1 MRNKIPLWKKI
12 YTIAAVLLVIGMN
25 VFAVTVSV
33 RSALAP
39 SKPCY
44 DGEFFDNYAPIT
56 NPEVLKDLGFSES
69 EIAYEMKP
77 FSEPYSGTITNIEK
91 LPDDD
96 VMRIKVENEEGE
108 RWFTD
113 KGPIYYNLTVGNEV
127 TFQYKEDDPD
137 NKIYWIVKNEQSES
151 TKVKEAIAAAFVEMI
166 IPNILA
172 AATLVSIFKIV
183 SNSKSGRKVDVHVVV
198 LCLCILMVAGL
209 IAACLSY
216 KKQAEKAAAISEIP
230 VHAPVI
236 YLYNNDDTKIN
247 VKIDLDGKFTYTNP
261 IYNEEHGWNVTASPE
276 GILTDIDGR
285 TFDYLYWEGEV
296 NFKPDLS
303 KGFCVPGKDTEVFL
317 RDASEQLGLNAKET
331 EFFVSYWTPRMKQNA
346 FNVITFQTTTF
357 DEAAKL
363 KITPEPDVL
372 LRVNMLW
379 YPSDEYVE
387 IKAQDLSAIGLPLS
401 ERHGFT
407 AVEWGGEML
416 EK

>member
-12 YTIAAVLLVIGMN
+12 YAIATVLLEIGMN
-25 VFAVTVSV
+25 VFAVTV
-33 RSALAP
+33 RIHYALAP
-39 SKPCY
+39 KWSCIDEPSEPIPTLY
-44 DGEFFDNYAPIT
+44 IADRILGDTDTETLEDNENLNFD
-56 NPEVLKDLGFSES
+56 
-69 EIAYEMKP
+69 
-77 FSEPYSGTITNIEK
+77 EPYSGTVTAINK
-91 LPDDD
+91 LPDG
-96 VMRIKVENEEGE
+96 MSIKVENANGE
-108 RWFTD
+108 RWFTTYPND
-113 KGPIYYNLTVGNEV
+113 SGENYIVGNEV
-127 TFQYKEDDPD
+127 TFQCIEDDPD
-137 NKIYWIVKNEQSES
+137 NKIAFVKKNEKPES
-151 TKVKEAIAAAFVEMI
+151 IKVKEAIAAAFAEMI

-172 AATLVSIFKIV
+172 AAILISIFKIV

-198 LCLCILMVAGL
+198 LCLCILMAASL
-209 IAACLSY
+209 IASCISS
-216 KKQAEKAAAISEIP
+216 KRQAEKAAAETIR

-236 YLYNNDDTKIN
+236 YLYNDDDTRIN

-261 IYNEEHGWNVTASPE
+261 IYNEEQGWTVTASPE
-276 GILTDIDGR
+276 GILTDSDDR
-285 TFDYLYWEGEV
+285 TFDYLYWEGDV

-303 KGFCVPGKDTEVFL
+303 QGFCVPGKDTEAFL
-317 RDASEQLGLNAKET
+317 RDASAELGLNAKET
-331 EFFVSYWTPRMKQNA
+331 EFFVSYWTPRMKQNT

-357 DEAAKL
+357 DKAAKL

>member
-12 YTIAAVLLVIGMN
+12 YAIAAVLLVIGMN
-25 VFAVTVSV
+25 VFAVTFRV

-44 DGEFFDNYAPIT
+44 DGEFFDNHAPIT
-56 NPEVLKDLGFSES
+56 NPEVLKALGFSES

-77 FSEPYSGTITNIEK
+77 FSEPYSGTITIIEK

-113 KGPIYYNLTVGNEV
+113 KGPTYYNLTVGNEV
-127 TFQYKEDDPD
+127 TFRCREGDPD
-137 NKIYWIVKNEQSES
+137 NKIDRVVKNEKSES
-151 TKVKEAIAAAFVEMI
+151 TKVKEAIAAAFAEMI

-183 SNSKSGRKVDVHVVV
+183 SNSKSGRRVAVHVVV
-198 LCLCILMVAGL
+198 LCLCILMDAGL

-261 IYNEEHGWNVTASPE
+261 IYNEEQGWTVTASPE

-285 TFDYLYWEGEV
+285 TFDYLYWEGDV

-303 KGFCVPGKDTEVFL
+303 QGFCVPGKDTEAFL
-317 RDASEQLGLNAKET
+317 RDASAELGLNAKET
-331 EFFVSYWTPRMKQNA
+331 EFFVSYWTPRMEQNT

-401 ERHGFT
+401 ERHDFT